1 MTLTIGTNL
10 SVSVSYATVLL
21 YGKIKGQSLRDV
33 AISKSPR
40 GRVRPV
46 CHSASRVRR
55 EEKQFADDTD
65 ADADCGSHCM
75 SLNGLSQREET
86 QSGEG

>member
-1 MTLTIGTNL
+1 ML
-10 SVSVSYATVLL
+10 SRKGFDLLFLSYHV
-21 YGKIKGQSLRDV
+21 V

-55 EEKQFADDTD
+55 EEKQYADDTD
-65 ADADCGSHCM
+65 ADAECGSHCM
-75 SLNGLSQREET
+75 SLNDLSQREER